1 MMAEYRDVFEG
12 EMQMLILLSLAL
24 AFSAAWFGARAIK
37 KYAAWFYAGAAAAAV
52 AVVWIAW
59 TGAYAGFP
67 QWARDWLWP
76 LFSRG
81 ALATALFIVV
91 MFTGALPNGSSAIR
105 RLMPVRAELSII
117 ASFLTLGHNIAFGRT
132 YFVRLFTAPEQLP
145 APLLLAAICSA
156 LMIAILLPLLIT
168 SFRAVRRKMRP
179 RAWKKLQRTAYAFYA
194 LIYLHVMLLYVPL
207 YQQGNRGYL
216 ANILAYTLIFF
227 AYAAMRL
234 RKALMRRQ
242 PGAARAVPI
251 ACAALALAVCVLA
264 GVPWKEVPPERALAE
279 ALWKDGVYTG
289 EGMGH
294 NGKISVEV
302 EIVGGRIKRITP
314 LENSEDV
321 PYWQK
326 AEGLIGS
333 ILEQQSTQVEA
344 VSGATYSSEGL
355 RQAVADALAKMGER

>member
-1 MMAEYRDVFEG
+1 MV
-12 EMQMLILLSLAL
+12 ILLGLAL
-24 AFSAAWFGARAIK
+24 AFTAGWFGARAIK
-37 KYAAWFYAGAAAAAV
+37 KYAVWLYAGAAAVGA
-52 AVVWIAW
+52 AVVWGAW
-59 TGAYAGFP
+59 TGAYAAFP
-67 QWARDWLWP
+67 QWVQDWIWP

-91 MFTGALPNGSSAIR
+91 MFTGALPNGSAAIK

-117 ASFLTLGHNIAFGRT
+117 ASFLTLGHNIAFGKT
-132 YFVRLFTAPEQLP
+132 YFVQLFTAPERLP
-145 APLLLAAICSA
+145 VPILLAAVCSA
-156 LMIAILLPLLIT
+156 LMIAILLPLLVT
-168 SFRAVRRKMRP
+168 SFRTVRRRMRP
-179 RAWKKLQRTAYAFYA
+179 RAWKKLQRASYAFYA
-194 LIYLHVMLLYVPL
+194 LIYVHVMLLYVPL
-207 YQQGNRGYL
+207 YQQGTGEYL
-216 ANILAYTLIFF
+216 INIVAYSVIFF
-227 AYAAMRL
+227 GYAAMRL
-234 RKALMRRQ
+234 RKALMRGQ

-264 GVPWKEVPPERALAE
+264 GVPWKKLPPERALAE

-302 EIVGGRIKRITP
+302 EIWGGRIKRITP